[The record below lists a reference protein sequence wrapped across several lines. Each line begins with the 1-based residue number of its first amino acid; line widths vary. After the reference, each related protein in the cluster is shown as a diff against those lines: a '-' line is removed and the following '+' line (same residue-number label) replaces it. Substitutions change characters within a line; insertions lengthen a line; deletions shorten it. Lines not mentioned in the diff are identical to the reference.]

1 MKIKRI
7 VRLDRLGTRQHKEDY
22 PTAQTKYHIRSVL
35 LFKQVTRLAS
45 APSGAADADDDADA
59 VGGEEG
65 WSRERELAQ
74 VDDIDDVGDGNVRD
88 DV

>member
-1 MKIKRI
+1 MVARRFK
-7 VRLDRLGTRQHKEDY
+7 
-22 PTAQTKYHIRSVL
+22 TKHHSTMISVL
-35 LFKQVTRLAS
+35 LFCKQVTRLAS

-74 VDDIDDVGDGNVRD
+74 VDGAGDGNVRD